1 MWCENLDHSFPEQT
15 SSNNL
20 NAWLPFVAAKDK
32 VALCHSND
40 NWCDNNSCQNHMSCL
55 KHRTTGCERKRPD
68 GAVYPLEHPMVTFP
82 GWSVCCWIVTLKLCL
97 SRTTSWPKEALFYL
111 LAIYLSMN
119 SIQPES
125 QRKWL
130 YHWKKTTYFIL
141 RPLFTFQRVCQRR
154 VNLELLEDTVRVGI
168 WKADYIIP
176 IPSQWFKHKPIYY
189 NLGFKW
195 GFSEIRPCLLS
206 FTGASLLWSLTMAET
221 WEV

>member
-1 MWCENLDHSFPEQT
+1 MFEAQNNRMWEEASWRSSLSSGTSHGHISWMVSLLLDS
-15 SSNNL
+15 
-20 NAWLPFVAAKDK
+20 D
-32 VALCHSND
+32 
-40 NWCDNNSCQNHMSCL
+40 
-55 KHRTTGCERKRPD
+55 
-68 GAVYPLEHPMVTFP
+68 
-82 GWSVCCWIVTLKLCL
+82 ILKLCL

-111 LAIYLSMN
+111 LVIYLSMN

-195 GFSEIRPCLLS
+195 GFSEIRPCFLS